1 MKALIKSIHKKISSL
16 LEDNKIKPRGG
27 SSAINYTKDSIYSNL
42 TPAKLTSVLK
52 NLREGNPREF
62 LILAEEF
69 EEKDPHFISV
79 IQTRKRAL
87 ITVEPTLLTGE
98 IKNEVLINAVYKFIE
113 KPFFTNLVMD
123 LLDSIAKGFSV
134 CELQWRDN
142 DVIGYNYLPAYWFSY
157 DSNGELKIWDD
168 MASKLLPIVEN
179 TEDGYFDKKFII
191 HAPSSKSS
199 VQLRNGLT
207 IPASIYLL
215 YKAYAMRDFMSFAEV
230 FGMPLRVGKYD
241 NEPTDKDIAT
251 LRRAVTELGVD
262 AAAIIPKSMDIDF
275 HEVNKGDGAGLYT
288 SLLDYIDKQI
298 SKLILGQT
306 MTSDDGSS
314 MAQAKVHNEI
324 RLDIVKSDARELES
338 TINKFLVAYIN
349 QTVGIQKE
357 YPKIK
362 WQISEKED
370 RVALAD
376 VLTKVLPL
384 GVEVSKSDVRERL
397 GFIKPLNDKDDV
409 LKYNPYTNLPPVQ
422 KNSRQ
427 KNSNKKNNIQT
438 HSKEDE
444 AVQDS
449 LDELQDII
457 LTDEAM
463 EDIEKGLV
471 KPALDIIK
479 DATDWDDLNSRLENA
494 KLNGTKLQDILT
506 ESTTASIIV
515 GEKKDAQ

>member
-1 MKALIKSIHKKISSL
+1 MGKSIKSFAKSIHSKIGNL
-16 LEDNKIKPRGG
+16 LEGEKITPRGG
-27 SSAINYTKDSIYSNL
+27 SSLINHTKDSIYKGL
-42 TPAKLTSVLK
+42 TPTKLATVLN
-52 NLREGNPREF
+52 NLREGNPRDF

-87 ITVEPTLLTGE
+87 ITVEPTLLIGD
-98 IKNEVLINAVYKFIE
+98 IKNKAVIEACYKLIE

-123 LLDSIAKGFSV
+123 LLDAISKGFSV
-134 CELQWRDN
+134 CEILWSDN
-142 DVIGYNYLPAYWFSY
+142 DVIGYKYLPAYWFSY
-157 DSNGELKIWDD
+157 DDNGELKIWDD
-168 MASKLLPIVEN
+168 MGSKLLPIVEN
-179 TEDGYFDKKFII
+179 DSDGYFYKKFII

-215 YKAYAMRDFMSFAEV
+215 YKAFAMRDFMSFAEV

-262 AAAIIPKSMDIDF
+262 AAAIIPKSMDINF
-275 HEVNKGDGAGLYT
+275 VEVNKGDGAGLYT

-314 MAQAKVHNEI
+314 QAQAKVHNDI
-324 RLDIVKSDARELES
+324 RLDIVKSDARELEATLNQFIRS
-338 TINKFLVAYIN
+338 YID
-349 QTVGIQKE
+349 QVVGIQKE

-362 WQISEKED
+362 WQIQEKED

-384 GVEVSKSDVRERL
+384 GLEVSKSDVIERL
-397 GFIKPLNDKDDV
+397 GFIKPLNTQDDV
-409 LKYNPYTNLPPVQ
+409 LRYNPYTNLPPIQ
-422 KNSRQ
+422 KNSGQ
-427 KNSNKKNNIQT
+427 KNSIQT
-438 HSKEDE
+438 HSKEE
-444 AVQDS
+444 IEKDS
-449 LDELQDII
+449 LEELQDII
-457 LTDEAM
+457 LTDESM
-463 EDIEKGLV
+463 SDIEEDLV
-471 KPALDIIK
+471 KPVLDIINSAK
-479 DATDWDDLNSRLENA
+479 DYDDLQEKLNSA
-494 KLNGTKLQDILT
+494 KLNGKKLQDILSEAT
-506 ESTTASIIV
+506 SSASIL
-515 GEKKDAQ
+515 GDQKDAQ